1 MNIKIIITFFILIL
15 CIKTQGQNKNF
26 EKAKIAYQNNKA
38 KAANKY
44 IDKCLQDDNL
54 KDMPN
59 VLLLKSKIMYSI
71 YQDKSLNEKFPN
83 AFKESVKFLE
93 KSLSKIESNTAKQ
106 SFYLQN
112 ITYIQNLIKLNNKE
126 GVDAYNSGKYAK
138 ALPIF
143 KRSLSFGS
151 DTQSLVYIGNCYW
164 EMGQRYESVEYYKQ
178 ASQMIYAYVSDSSA
192 KVLNYYREPF
202 RKLGKYFID
211 KKQYDTAYIH
221 VRNGKEVI
229 PNDPKLMEY
238 TYHLMR
244 YAMEKIPP
252 SEDYLI
258 AVDRGLTEFPL
269 DSFLNHKENAIFIFL
284 LNGLANNNDQ
294 KGFDEL
300 MSKFAEKKKNKEKIK
315 DKILKYDVFAGMGK
329 QDFFNQLYQY
339 LGDIGL
345 RKACFAAFNTL
356 NNQFPIAN
364 NLHKQRH
371 IIIDRSVKPV
381 YAEILF
387 KEYLTIES
395 KNLNH
400 INGRKEYTSEI
411 NKTSIPYLQKLS
423 MIWLNDDCAK
433 DFPKDL
439 SFKNKAKELRI
450 KLIQESIDSN
460 NFALSK
466 QVLSESYL
474 MYPEL
479 KKNNDE
485 LSKKMVEKDFKVNY
499 FGTRIL
505 VGKSEPNV
513 TTYKWNGIVDSCK
526 VGVMKNDVVYKLEDR
541 INYFRRMA
549 GVNEITLTND
559 YNENC
564 QFAALMCE
572 ANRSMSHEPNDGW
585 RCYVPAGF
593 DALKLSILSR
603 DNNPSIAI
611 TAAMG
616 HNHTTVGNRRW
627 LLYPYSSY
635 MGIGTS
641 NNYTS
646 LLAID
651 NSNIQDSNVYKSKYI
666 AWPPQGYVP
675 KMMVFKKWSFS
686 MEQNFDKA
694 IVSMKNSKNENI
706 ELKTEP
712 IANGYGLNS
721 IVWEPISP
729 IVENETYTVVVKL
742 NNGKVYTYSVT
753 PITTP

>member
-1 MNIKIIITFFILIL
+1 MNYKLIFTFLVLISSL
-15 CIKTQGQNKNF
+15 NLLGQNKNLD
-26 EKAKIAYQNNKA
+26 KAKLAYQNNKA
-38 KAANKY
+38 KVANKY
-44 IDKCLQDDNL
+44 IDKCLQDDEL
-54 KDMPN
+54 KDLPN
-59 VLLLKSKIMYSI
+59 VLLLKSKIMYLI
-71 YQDKSLNEKFPN
+71 YQDKTINSKYPN
-83 AFKESVKFLE
+83 AFKESVKYLE
-93 KSLSKIESNTAKQ
+93 KSILKFESNTAKK

-112 ITYIQNLIKLNNKE
+112 IEYFQHLIKLNNKE
-126 GVDAYNSGKYAK
+126 GIDAYNSGKYAK

-143 KRSLSFGS
+143 KRSLSFGT

-164 EMGQRYESVEYYKQ
+164 EMGQRYESVDYYKQ
-178 ASQMIYAYVSDSSA
+178 ASQMIYAYISDSSA

-202 RKLGKYFID
+202 RKLGKYYID

-294 KGFDEL
+294 KGFDNL
-300 MSKFAEKKKNKEKIK
+300 MNKFAEKKKNKEKIK
-315 DKILKYDVFAGMGK
+315 DKIIKFDVFAGLNK
-329 QDFFNQLYQY
+329 DVFFNQLYQY

-356 NNQFPIAN
+356 NSQFPIAN
-364 NLHKQRH
+364 TLPKPRH
-371 IIIDRSVKPV
+371 IVMDRNVKPV

-387 KEYLTIES
+387 KEYLLLEP
-395 KNLNH
+395 KNVNH
-400 INGRKEYTSEI
+400 INGRRDYI
-411 NKTSIPYLQKLS
+411 NEMNKSQIPYLQKLS
-423 MIWLNDDCAK
+423 MIWLNDDCSK
-433 DFPKDL
+433 DFSKDL
-439 SFKNKAKELRI
+439 SFKNKAKELRQ

-460 NFALSK
+460 NFSLSK
-466 QVLSESYL
+466 QVLAESYL
-474 MYPEL
+474 MYPDL

-505 VGKSEPNV
+505 VGKTEPNV
-513 TTYKWNGIVDSCK
+513 TTYKWSGIVDSCK
-526 VGVMKNDVVYKLEDR
+526 VGVMKNEVVFKLEDR

-585 RCYVPAGF
+585 RCYVPAGY

-616 HNHTTVGNRRW
+616 HNHSTVGNRRW

-651 NSNIQDSNVYKSKYI
+651 NSNSKDSNVYKTKYI
-666 AWPPQGYVP
+666 AWPPQGFVP

-694 IVSMKNSKNENI
+694 TVSMKNSKNENI
-706 ELKTEP
+706 ELKIEP
-712 IANGYGLNS
+712 VANGYGLNS
-721 IVWEPISP
+721 IVWEPTTTIL
-729 IVENETYTVVVKL
+729 ENETYTVTVKL
-742 NNGKVYTYSVT
+742 MNGKTYNYQVT
-753 PITTP
+753 PIATP